1 MNEAQPMNMTT
12 RPRGQTRE
20 LHGRQ
25 TAETSVFEAV
35 GRALAEQGIEW
46 EVQELQPR
54 PGKAAW
60 DAQAR
65 IRKGATE
72 LRVQIEI
79 KTHPRIE
86 QVAMLQLRAPV
97 EGYVPMVVAGYIP
110 PPLAHRLKEAGIL
123 FADAAGNA
131 FLEGPGLYLWI
142 EGKKDQLRLQ
152 AQKEIR
158 RAFQPTGLKILF
170 ALLCRPNLINE
181 NYRAL
186 ARETGAA
193 LGTVGWVM
201 ADLAKEGFVQQT
213 PNNGRRLMDLDRLLT
228 EWVGAYLRVLRPK
241 TLLGKFETEKFQD
254 WKEIDPTNFDA
265 FWGGEPAAAELTGY
279 LRPATLTYWVEKIP
293 ARLIARQA
301 LRPADEGRVEFRK
314 IFWNQGALDKGMER
328 CAPAVLIYADLLG
341 IADARAVE
349 TATRLKKERI
359 DEDWRKYDP
368 RALR

>member
-1 MNEAQPMNMTT
+1 MNKTAKPRQKT
-12 RPRGQTRE
+12 RD

-25 TAETSVFEAV
+25 TAETAVFEAV

-46 EVQELQPR
+46 DVQEFQPR
-54 PGKAAW
+54 RERAAW

-86 QVAMLQLRAPV
+86 HVAMMQLLAPV

-142 EGKKDQLRLQ
+142 EGRKDQLRLQ

-170 ALLCRPNLINE
+170 AIL
-181 NYRAL
+181 
-186 ARETGAA
+186 
-193 LGTVGWVM
+193 
-201 ADLAKEGFVQQT
+201 
-213 PNNGRRLMDLDRLLT
+213 
-228 EWVGAYLRVLRPK
+228 
-241 TLLGKFETEKFQD
+241 
-254 WKEIDPTNFDA
+254 
-265 FWGGEPAAAELTGY
+265 
-279 LRPATLTYWVEKIP
+279 
-293 ARLIARQA
+293 
-301 LRPADEGRVEFRK
+301 
-314 IFWNQGALDKGMER
+314 
-328 CAPAVLIYADLLG
+328 
-341 IADARAVE
+341 
-349 TATRLKKERI
+349 
-359 DEDWRKYDP
+359 
-368 RALR
+368 